1 MPRIAILGV
10 TAVTL
15 AFAAS
20 PASALDNGLA
30 RTPPMGWNSWY
41 TAHCGV
47 TEDMVMRNARALVD
61 SGLAARG
68 YLYVNV
74 DGCWEDL
81 KRDADGD
88 LRGNRETFPSGMR
101 ELGRRIHALGLKFGI
116 YTSAGPRICSHPH
129 PGSMDHY
136 RQDMKRFASWR
147 VDYVKVDWCNVPDGM
162 DARKVY
168 ARVARAA
175 AGSGRRMLVTVSTP
189 GVDDPWRWASAYGNT
204 WRISA
209 DADGTWKGVLRSL
222 DVDAPLHRYA
232 GPGGWNDP
240 DMLQVGGGGLS
251 PDEERAHFSL
261 WSMLAAPLLAG
272 YGVTSATP
280 DTLAVLGNDD
290 VIAIDQD
297 RRGRQGRRLRRRHGV
312 EVWVRPLAHRAV
324 AVLLFNRSGG
334 AREAKIALGDV
345 PGLRDAARYQVRD
358 LWAHST
364 TTLEADGVLRAEI
377 PRHGAAM
384 WRVRPKS

>member
-15 AFAAS
+15 ALAAA
-20 PASALDNGLA
+20 PAAALDNGLA

-41 TAHCGV
+41 TARCGV
-47 TEDMVMRNARALVD
+47 TEGIVMRNARALID

-68 YLYVNV
+68 YRYVNV

-88 LRGNRETFPSGMR
+88 LRANPKTFPSGMR
-101 ELGRRIHALGLKFGI
+101 ELGRQIHALGLEFGI
-116 YTSAGPRICSHPH
+116 YTSAGPRICTHPH
-129 PGSMDHY
+129 PGSMGHY
-136 RQDMKRFASWR
+136 RQDMRRFASWG
-147 VDYVKVDWCNVPDGM
+147 VDYVKVDWCDVPDGK
-162 DARKVY
+162 DPRKVY

-175 AGSGRRMLVTVSTP
+175 AASGRTMLVTVSTP

-209 DADGTWKGVLRSL
+209 DADGTWKGIRRTL
-222 DVDAPLHRYA
+222 DVDAPLHPYA

-240 DMLQVGGGGLS
+240 DMLQVGSGRLS
-251 PDEERAHFSL
+251 ADEERAHFSL
-261 WSMLAAPLLAG
+261 WSVLAAPLLTG
-272 YGVTSATP
+272 YDVAAATAQ
-280 DTLAVLGNDD
+280 DLAVLGNEE
-290 VIAIDQD
+290 VIAVDQD
-297 RRGRQGRRLRRRHGV
+297 PRGRQGRRVGRKNGV
-312 EVWVRPLAHRAV
+312 ELWVKPLSHRAV
-324 AVLLFNRSGG
+324 AVLLFNRSGHSRKRRVRL
-334 AREAKIALGDV
+334 AAV
-345 PGLRDAARYQVRD
+345 SGLRDAPRYQVRD

-364 TTLEADGVLRAEI
+364 SLLEADDALRAEI
-377 PRHGAAM
+377 PRHGVAM